1 MSKLCCFGAMIL
13 CSSRVSHLIARRAFE
28 KLPHCQFDKVDK
40 DPPFL
45 SYFVWKSNSI
55 QIELCSKNCHEIFQ
69 SNYSGNTI
77 QEFCNFDFIWLIF
90 CFVSVSSPKVTGMT
104 EYLSVSQGGKIKLK
118 CKIAGSPLPKVTW
131 LKDGRPLHHDF
142 HISIKSKRKRSIL
155 RLSDAQGRDG
165 GKYTCRATNVLGEQS
180 QTTSISVRVLGN
192 HPFSIIEFSRLKLFL
207 ILAPDPPASTC
218 PIEQFCLNG
227 GKCLYYPMI
236 GEHVCR

>member
-1 MSKLCCFGAMIL
+1 MPWYYAAHVSLISLRVEHLKNYLIVSSIKLT
-13 CSSRVSHLIARRAFE
+13 RTHLFYLTLFE
-28 KLPHCQFDKVDK
+28 NPTLFKLN
-40 DPPFL
+40 
-45 SYFVWKSNSI
+45 FV
-55 QIELCSKNCHEIFQ
+55 QKNCHEIFQ
-69 SNYSGNTI
+69 FNYSGNTI